1 MTGHLNIVTTPIGN
15 YSDITIR
22 ALKSL
27 NECDYIVCEEYK
39 EASKLLRF
47 FNISKELVSLNEHNE
62 QESTREIFSDL
73 AGGKKLSLISDCGSP
88 LFSDPGG
95 LLIRECIE
103 AGIEIEFIGG
113 ADSLMASVV
122 LSGFDISRFYFYGFL
137 SPKSDIRIRELS
149 EMKQADKVIVLMD
162 APYRLKSLL
171 KDIEKV
177 FPGRNVFVAFNITM
191 NDERKFRGSAH
202 DILEEIGDINLKG
215 EFVILIDKNSSREN
229 DQHN

>member
-1 MTGHLNIVTTPIGN
+1 MTGHLNIVSTPIGN
-15 YSDITIR
+15 YSDITMR

-47 FNISKELVSLNEHNE
+47 FDISKELVSLNEHNE
-62 QESTREIFSDL
+62 KESTGEIFSDL
-73 AGGKKLSLISDCGSP
+73 VRGKRISLISDCGTP
-88 LFSDPGG
+88 LFSDPGR
-95 LLIRECIE
+95 LLIKDCID
-103 AGIEIEFIGG
+103 AGIDIEFIGG

-122 LSGFDISRFYFYGFL
+122 LSGFDIGRFFYYGFL
-137 SPKSDIRIRELS
+137 SPKSDIRFSELS

-177 FPGRNVFVAFNITM
+177 FPLR
-191 NDERKFRGSAH
+191 
-202 DILEEIGDINLKG
+202 
-215 EFVILIDKNSSREN
+215 
-229 DQHN
+229 

>member
-1 MTGHLNIVTTPIGN
+1 MK
-15 YSDITIR
+15 

-47 FNISKELVSLNEHNE
+47 FDISKELVSLNEHNE
-62 QESTREIFSDL
+62 KESTGEIFSDL
-73 AGGKKLSLISDCGSP
+73 VRGKRISLISDCGTP
-88 LFSDPGG
+88 LFSDPGR
-95 LLIRECIE
+95 LLIKDCID
-103 AGIEIEFIGG
+103 AGIDIEFIGG

-122 LSGFDISRFYFYGFL
+122 LSGFDIGRFFYYGFL
-137 SPKSDIRIRELS
+137 SPKSDIRFSELS

-177 FPGRNVFVAFNITM
+177 FPLRKVFVAFNITM
-191 NDERKFRGSAH
+191 NDEKKFRGSAH
-202 DILEEIGDINLKG
+202 EILEEIGENNLKG
-215 EFVILIDKNSSREN
+215 EFVIVIDKNEFKEY